1 MRVLRFLLSILFL
14 AAGAQALQAA
24 VGVETGVFSQGRVR
38 MTVSAT
44 SARLGDR
51 DYVVVGGGFGYFLA
65 DGLQIGVDGEGWL
78 GNTPSLYK
86 VAPQVLY
93 VFHRFSSIK
102 PYLGAFFRRTFYED
116 FPDRESFGGR
126 AGIVSSVSGNLYT
139 TFGIVYEEY
148 INYDELR
155 YGRYAHW
162 YPEFGV
168 TVSF

>member
-1 MRVLRFLLSILFL
+1 MKLLRVLVSMVILC
-14 AAGAQALQAA
+14 AGAPALQAA
-24 VGVETGVFSQGRVR
+24 VGVETGVFSQGRMRV
-38 MTVSAT
+38 TVSAT

-51 DYVVVGGGFGYFLA
+51 DYVVVGGGFGYYLA

-86 VAPQVLY
+86 AAPQVLY
-93 VFHRFSSIK
+93 VFHRFASVK
-102 PYLGAFFRRTFYED
+102 PYCGVFFRRTFYENI
-116 FPDRESFGGR
+116 PDRESFGGR
-126 AGIVSSVSGNLYT
+126 AGVVSSVSGNLYT
-139 TFGIVYEEY
+139 TFGLVYEEY

-155 YGRYAHW
+155 YGRYTNW

>member
-1 MRVLRFLLSILFL
+1 MRPLRALVVVLILCS
-14 AAGAQALQAA
+14 AAQTLQAA

-38 MTVSAT
+38 MTMSAS
-44 SARLGDR
+44 SARLGER
-51 DYVVVGGGFGYFLA
+51 DYVVVGAGFGYYIA

-78 GNTPSLYK
+78 GNAPSLYK

-93 VFHRFSSIK
+93 VFHRFTAVK
-102 PYLGAFFRRTFYED
+102 PYCGAFFRRTFFED
-116 FPDRESFGGR
+116 IPDRESYGGR

-155 YGRYAHW
+155 YGRYANW